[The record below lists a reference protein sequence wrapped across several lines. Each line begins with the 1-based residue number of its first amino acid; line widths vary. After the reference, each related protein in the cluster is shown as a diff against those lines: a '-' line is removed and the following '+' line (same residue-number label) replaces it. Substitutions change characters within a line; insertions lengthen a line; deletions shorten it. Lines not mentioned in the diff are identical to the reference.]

1 MVPTAL
7 ILSSFVAASR
17 IGGAAQQYVLAA
29 HRIDPVLAPTSLFG
43 RSPARGGRGEVT
55 RPDVFR
61 RMLGDIEADALFG
74 MIDLIITGHF
84 SDAEQVEIAAGVIE
98 RVRTTKR
105 SADWGP
111 RPLVLVDPVLGDA
124 PGGLYVRPEVANAV
138 ETLLV
143 PLADWITP
151 NLWELGFLTDRQ
163 ITTADEARDAAR
175 SLGKPAL
182 VTSAPAWPDEIGLLY
197 VDKEEA
203 VLFAHPAVENTPKG
217 TGDLVTASFGA
228 GLVEGMDPRDAAER
242 TARAAAEIVRA
253 ARLWKSAEL
262 PIIAM
267 ADRLVNPTADVRIEV
282 L

>member
-1 MVPTAL
+1 LVPTAL

-29 HRIDPVLAPTSLFG
+29 HKIDPVLAPTSLFG
-43 RSPARGGRGEVT
+43 RTPARGGRGEVT

-182 VTSAPAWPDEIGLLY
+182 VTSAPARPDEIGLLY

-203 VLFAHPAVENTPKG
+203 VLFAHPAVENPPKG

-267 ADRLVNPTADVRIEV
+267 ADRLVNPTADVRTEV